1 MQGLLDL
8 VRAKINQNTARYAE
22 VEAQLAVARQRYAE
36 ALLEEA
42 SDPSWLRTAPHRWS
56 SRTAPIAHRG
66 VLHLCPYNVSKNGHF
81 DAFLATIVIK
91 EFCER
96 LALIPFFDV
105 AGDPGSR
112 VNSSIF

>member
-42 SDPSWLRTAPHRWS
+42 SDPSWLRTAP
-56 SRTAPIAHRG
+56 
-66 VLHLCPYNVSKNGHF
+66 L
-81 DAFLATIVIK
+81 
-91 EFCER
+91 
-96 LALIPFFDV
+96 
-105 AGDPGSR
+105 
-112 VNSSIF
+112 